1 MQYIDT
7 QISVLFFF
15 LMIRRPP
22 RSTLFPYTTLFRSV
36 RRLRPA
42 HGRVEGREQSVLHE
56 DAGAGEAVEQRGLPR
71 VGVAGD
77 GNGGDGVADPLLPLR
92 LADGAHLRDLLAE
105 PRDAVADAPPV
116 RLDLRL
122 AGASR
127 ADAATAGDAATGLAG
142 HRLTPAAQP
151 RHHVGELRQLDLRL
165 ALPARRV
172 L

>member
-71 VGVAGD
+71 D
-77 GNGGDGVADPLLPLR
+77 RKSTR
-92 LADGAHLRDLLAE
+92 LNSSHANISY
-105 PRDAVADAPPV
+105 AVFCFKKKT
-116 RLDLRL
+116 
-122 AGASR
+122 S
-127 ADAATAGDAATGLAG
+127 TW
-142 HRLTPAAQP
+142 HSQYKKMN
-151 RHHVGELRQLDLRL
+151 
-165 ALPARRV
+165 
-172 L
+172 